1 MRNMAF
7 SLTYDQMIAGTKT
20 VTRRLGWSSLVA
32 GDQVM
37 AVKKGMGLKRGEKVE
52 RIYPITIVRC
62 SFEPI
67 NFITPDDVI
76 REGFPDMT
84 VEQFIDFFCRTHQ
97 CKPDQIVN
105 RIEFKKSPA
114 N

>member
-7 SLTYDQMIAGTKT
+7 SLTYEQMMAETKD
-20 VTRRLGWSSLVA
+20 VTRRLGWARLLA

-37 AVKKGMGLKRGEKVE
+37 AVKKGMGLKRGEKVH

-62 SFEPI
+62 SWEPI
-67 NFITPDDVI
+67 NYITPQDVI

-84 VEQFIDFFCRTHQ
+84 VAQFIDFFCLTHK
-97 CKPDQIVN
+97 CKPDQQVN
-105 RIEFKKSPA
+105 RIEFRKSPA
-114 N
+114 T